1 MPATKHAKSATRSWQ
16 LSIVIDSSALVEV
29 LLRRSRAVALSEI
42 LADTEKVAPDLIGA
56 ETVSTLRRL
65 EQQGNVSTERAEEA
79 IADLLDAP
87 IQIVKT
93 SGLLE
98 RAWQLRHVLSAY
110 DAVYV
115 ALAEDL
121 GCELVTLDGRLTRA
135 PGLPI
140 KTITVE

>member
-1 MPATKHAKSATRSWQ
+1 MKRVLNETRSCP
-16 LSIVIDSSALVEV
+16 LPIVIDSSALVE
-29 LLRRSRAVALSEI
+29 LLLGRPSAAAIAEI
-42 LADTEKVAPDLIGA
+42 LADQDNVAPDLIGV

-65 EQQGNVSTERAEEA
+65 ERQGHLKSERAEEA

-87 IQIVKT
+87 IQLVKT

-98 RAWQLRHVLSAY
+98 RAWQLRHTISAY
-110 DAVYV
+110 DAIYI

-121 GCELVTLDGRLTRA
+121 ACELVTLDKRLTRA
-135 PGLPI
+135 PGLPV